1 MNQEQILIKMQ
12 TVLKKEISYETVFAH
27 AFEDSLDALDNI
39 AEIEDAF
46 DIVIPISILTG
57 INTIG
62 DLIEHIEIAI
72 MSK

>member
-1 MNQEQILIKMQ
+1 MNQEQILFKMQ
-12 TVLKKEISYETVFAH
+12 TVLKKEISYETVFAR

-46 DIVIPISILTG
+46 DIVIPISILTD

-62 DLIEHIEIAI
+62 DLVRYIEITILA
-72 MSK
+72 K

>member
-1 MNQEQILIKMQ
+1 MNQEQILFKMQ

-27 AFEDSLDALDNI
+27 TFEDSLDALDNI

-46 DIVIPISILTG
+46 DIVIPISILTD

-62 DLIEHIEIAI
+62 DLVRYIEITILA
-72 MSK
+72 K

>member
-46 DIVIPISILTG
+46 DIVIPISILTD

-62 DLIEHIEIAI
+62 DLVRYIEITILA
-72 MSK
+72 K